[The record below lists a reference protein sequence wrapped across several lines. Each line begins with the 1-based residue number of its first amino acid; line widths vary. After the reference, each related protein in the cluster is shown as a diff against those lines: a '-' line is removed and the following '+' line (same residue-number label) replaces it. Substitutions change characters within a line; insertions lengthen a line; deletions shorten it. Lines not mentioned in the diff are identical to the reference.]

1 MTLLL
6 GFKRVFNIITL
17 IQTDMT
23 LEEYT
28 QKALDI
34 LHEAIKDKEHIGPLE
49 QALIEDAGWAYFEGW
64 DPDTL
69 VASITTGL

>member
-1 MTLLL
+1 
-6 GFKRVFNIITL
+6 
-17 IQTDMT
+17 MT

-28 QKALDI
+28 HKALAI
-34 LHEAIKDKEHIGPLE
+34 LNEAIEDKEHIGPLE
-49 QALIEDAGWAYFEGW
+49 QALIEDAGWAYSRGW